1 MKEIKNQLENN
12 YNISLDEFALYSKD
26 EDLSKNCD
34 DINTIF
40 KTNEKKELYL
50 YNKNELYEIN
60 IDDFGFKSKIKIH
73 DAMKIGK

>member
-1 MKEIKNQLENN
+1 MKEIKNQLENI

-60 IDDFGFKSKIKIH
+60 IDDFGFKSKMKIH